1 MDQKPKILI
10 LIVAYNAERTIKNVL
25 MRIPSDLL
33 DEYETEVL
41 IIDDK
46 SSDDTVLRCF
56 TAIQSDQIT
65 FKTHVLVNPE
75 NQGYGGNQK
84 IGYQF
89 AIERDFDCVALLHG
103 DGQYD
108 PQYLR
113 DLIAPV
119 VNGEAEAVFGSR
131 MLTPFG
137 ALKGGMPV
145 YKFAGNKILTFF
157 QNAMLKTSLSE
168 FHSGYRV
175 YSIKALK
182 QIPFYLNTSNY
193 HFDTEI
199 IIQLLLFGFRIV
211 ERPIPT
217 YYGDEICYVNGLKY
231 ALDVAISTIKARVQH
246 LGL

>member
-84 IGYQF
+84 I
-89 AIERDFDCVALLHG
+89 
-103 DGQYD
+103 
-108 PQYLR
+108 
-113 DLIAPV
+113 
-119 VNGEAEAVFGSR
+119 
-131 MLTPFG
+131 
-137 ALKGGMPV
+137 
-145 YKFAGNKILTFF
+145 
-157 QNAMLKTSLSE
+157 
-168 FHSGYRV
+168 
-175 YSIKALK
+175 
-182 QIPFYLNTSNY
+182 
-193 HFDTEI
+193 EI
-199 IIQLLLFGFRIV
+199 GRAHV
-211 ERPIPT
+211 
-217 YYGDEICYVNGLKY
+217 
-231 ALDVAISTIKARVQH
+231 
-246 LGL
+246 